1 MLRGMARGGER
12 IPLAGLPVTAS
23 RRRRKERC
31 GRRERRLALNS
42 KNRRREHP
50 SCKQLPGAAATLT
63 SPICSSTCSS
73 GSTVGP
79 WLRLGPRQPKLT
91 GMLRDDEEAP
101 EDGDEGG
108 GGGGG
113 EEARNSSESAMGL
126 SWYRRTGPSNRTHTN
141 CLSTARAQSPQAPP
155 PPTRSPAPSSR
166 LSLPWTIST
175 FHFFPDS
182 QSDIKPGVTRLL
194 RTPPVRI
201 RRHWSRTLQLPEC
214 RANPCCASSAPACTR
229 ELVGLFR
236 TLGSW
241 MRMTGRWSLLPFP
254 RLYMT
259 RKPYWPS
266 CPLWRRR
273 KAEEG
278 RVRREARAVG
288 GV

>member
-1 MLRGMARGGER
+1 MLRGMAGGGEGER
-12 IPLAGLPVTAS
+12 IPVAGQRLTAS

-50 SCKQLPGAAATLT
+50 SCKQLPVAAATLT

-101 EDGDEGG
+101 DDGDEGG
-108 GGGGG
+108 GGGGE

-126 SWYRRTGPSNRTHTN
+126 SWCRRTEPSNRTHTN

-166 LSLPWTIST
+166 LSLPWTTST
-175 FHFFPDS
+175 FHFFSGQP
-182 QSDIKPGVTRLL
+182 
-194 RTPPVRI
+194 I
-201 RRHWSRTLQLPEC
+201 RYQ
-214 RANPCCASSAPACTR
+214 ASSHSAPAHISSPDP
-229 ELVGLFR
+229 E
-236 TLGSW
+236 TLEPNTTTP
-241 MRMTGRWSLLPFP
+241 RMPSKSLLYF
-254 RLYMT
+254 
-259 RKPYWPS
+259 
-266 CPLWRRR
+266 
-273 KAEEG
+273 
-278 RVRREARAVG
+278 
-288 GV
+288 